1 MSPALLLVVLHA
13 PAAELESLEHAITE
27 VVSFFPELALTFRD
41 ASATKIEI
49 ALASD
54 LDPPLINAEWFQD
67 GAMVERSIL
76 ESGKG
81 RMAADVASV
90 VRALIER
97 RGFRMHGRLEVSTV
111 PPNAT
116 VLVEPGVV
124 AGTLMPGR
132 YRIVASLSGHADAE
146 RTVELEAGEVL
157 RVELSLRERS
167 IVESP
172 WLWTLIGVAVVGSA
186 VAAGVLLQP
195 EPTFTLCHRGSPEG
209 CR

>member
-1 MSPALLLVVLHA
+1 VL
-13 PAAELESLEHAITE
+13 
-27 VVSFFPELALTFRD
+27 SFFPELALTFSEP
-41 ASATKIEI
+41 SATKIEI
-49 ALASD
+49 AVATD
-54 LDPPLINAEWFQD
+54 LDPPLVNAEWFQD
-67 GAMVERSIL
+67 GSLVERSIL

-81 RMAADVASV
+81 RMAADLAGV
-90 VRALIER
+90 VRTLIER

-124 AGTLMPGR
+124 AGNLVPGA
-132 YRIVASLSGHADAE
+132 YRVVASLSGHADAE
-146 RTVELEAGEVL
+146 RTVNIEAGETL
-157 RVELSLRERS
+157 HVELSLRERS

-186 VAAGVLLQP
+186 VTAGILLQP
-195 EPTFTLCHRGSPEG
+195 EPTFTLCHRGSPEA